1 MYNFKEI
8 YNFLES
14 MDISEMINDEKEL
27 SKKLI
32 KNFEDMAVID
42 QKKIDLLNVYGK
54 KILKETAI
62 ELDTYLK

>member
-1 MYNFKEI
+1 
-8 YNFLES
+8 

-54 KILKETAI
+54 KILKETAL